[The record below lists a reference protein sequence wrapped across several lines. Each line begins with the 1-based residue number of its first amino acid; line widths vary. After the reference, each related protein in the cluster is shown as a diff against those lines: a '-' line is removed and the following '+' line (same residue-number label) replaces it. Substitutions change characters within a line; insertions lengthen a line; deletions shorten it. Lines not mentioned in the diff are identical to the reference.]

1 MKEIT
6 RLKVRGTQSKKE
18 YWLNIRLSDLY
29 FKNYTST
36 PEEIQLEVIR
46 KIDKQL
52 ADYLQITNKV
62 RTI

>member
-6 RLKVRGTQSKKE
+6 RLK
-18 YWLNIRLSDLY
+18 LSDLY
-29 FKNYTST
+29 FNNYTST
-36 PEEIQLEVIR
+36 PEEIQLEVTR

-62 RTI
+62 HTI

>member
-6 RLKVRGTQSKKE
+6 RLK
-18 YWLNIRLSDLY
+18 LSELY

-36 PEEIQLEVIR
+36 PEEIEIQTAVR
-46 KIDKQL
+46 VNKQL

-62 RTI
+62 HTI